1 MQDFFEIDERADEK
15 KILVTVTNPFGFHA
29 RPAAK
34 FVECA
39 GKYQNCEVFVEKE
52 GARVNGKSI
61 MGLML
66 FAAEQGSEML
76 LIARGENAEQ
86 CLKELCDLFKQNFGE
101 NKIGL
106 KELTNEGKI

>member
-1 MQDFFEIDERADEK
+1 M
-15 KILVTVTNPFGFHA
+15 LVTVTNSLGFHA

-39 GKYQNCEVFVEKE
+39 SRYQNCEVFVEKD

-66 FAAEQGSEML
+66 FAAEQGSEMA

-86 CLKELCDLFKQNFGE
+86 CLRDLHELFKANFGE
-101 NKIGL
+101 DAMDI
-106 KELTNEGKI
+106 KETTNEAKARTL